1 MKFEMRAKA
10 IALSATA
17 IAASFT
23 TFFTGC
29 GSKSKDNEES
39 KLTIIDESN
48 VSELTAEKDKTG
60 SRSNSDLFKWR
71 AVKDNVDAV
80 IADATDT
87 KITLFDSFKIYK
99 NKDGKYFIIDKEEA
113 YELIE
118 GIDGY
123 KIIKEE
129 QEYYVLTNL
138 DGQRIMVFGGEE
150 ALNDFSKMLKDKF
163 EAAKAED
170 KVLTIVN
177 GLYVGDPVAK
187 TEVER
192 YDGTRTY
199 YDFEGIMKACIAGI
213 EAGGYADPISY
224 EKSEDGKSW
233 IVKRTAY
240 TSDGAGGTIGGTE
253 IGLTVPIGKS
263 GEVYYDTSINMFL
276 GMTFEQDGKFWICQD
291 TLYDLLGIDVME
303 GEYTVPGTTDSY
315 NALII
320 DTAGG
325 SDEPKVVVEP
335 KIEQSTSSGEGS
347 NEGSSDAPLVVIDP
361 NMGQEQQAPID
372 NGGNSGGEVSQAPA
386 YDEDIKNKLGIE
398 VQLSGSN
405 EQQAQQYYEACKAA
419 YPSLPWY
426 NNGNSAGVSES
437 AIIEQS
443 GFDAW
448 ADGVTDESVDA
459 IINEKLAGRD
469 YHDLSLE
476 ELAEIIPYVSRGT
489 NLGAEI
495 SMYFSELTHKDFNNG
510 GYHIMQ

>member
-60 SRSNSDLFKWR
+60 SRSNSDLFRWR
-71 AVKDNVDAV
+71 AVKDNVDAI

-150 ALNDFSKMLKDKF
+150 ALNDFSKMLKEKF

-170 KVLTIVN
+170 KVLTVVN

-253 IGLTVPIGKS
+253 IGLTVPVGKS

-303 GEYTVPGTTDSY
+303 GEYTVPGTSNSY

-335 KIEQSTSSGEGS
+335 KIEQSTSSGDGS

-361 NMGQEQQAPID
+361 NMGQEQQAPVD
-372 NGGNSGGEVSQAPA
+372 NSGNGGGSSAPA

-419 YPSLPWY
+419 YPSLPWAY
-426 NNGNSAGVSES
+426 TGTWAGVDVSSLRSEPS
-437 AIIEQS
+437 IDVWSMSE
-443 GFDAW
+443 
-448 ADGVTDESVDA
+448 EEVDA
-459 IINEKLAGRD
+459 MINERLAGRD

-476 ELAEIIPYVSRGT
+476 ELY
-489 NLGAEI
+489 NLQ
-495 SMYFSELTHKDFNNG
+495 ELTGPTALGCEIFDYFGELTSRDFNNG
-510 GYHIMQ
+510 GYVIAQ